1 MSGSVSASRTKVLL
15 AFLAVYV
22 IWGSTYLA
30 IRFAIET
37 IPPFLMAGVRFVV
50 AGSVLFIWARMRGA
64 AQPTIGQWR
73 STAIVGLLLLVGG
86 NGGVVWA
93 EQLVPSGLTALL
105 VATVPL
111 WMVLLEWIGPGGGRP
126 TRTVAAGIGIGFV
139 GVAILVGP
147 GELAGAERIDPRGA
161 VVLIGASLAWATGSL
176 YSRRASLPPAPL
188 LGAGMHMLTGGAAL
202 LVLGLLS
209 GEVARVELGQISAR
223 SSLALAYL
231 IVFGALVGF
240 TAYIWLLRA
249 TAPTRVAT
257 YAYVNPVVAVVLGWA
272 LADEPLGPRVLLAA
286 ATIVAA
292 VAVITS
298 ARARVPASG
307 DVSPPARAGGASAP
321 TGATAPLAQ
330 GGPQGAPS

>member
-1 MSGSVSASRTKVLL
+1 VSGSVSASRTKVLL

-111 WMVLLEWIGPGGGRP
+111 WMVLR
-126 TRTVAAGIGIGFV
+126 
-139 GVAILVGP
+139 
-147 GELAGAERIDPRGA
+147 ELAGAERIDPRGA